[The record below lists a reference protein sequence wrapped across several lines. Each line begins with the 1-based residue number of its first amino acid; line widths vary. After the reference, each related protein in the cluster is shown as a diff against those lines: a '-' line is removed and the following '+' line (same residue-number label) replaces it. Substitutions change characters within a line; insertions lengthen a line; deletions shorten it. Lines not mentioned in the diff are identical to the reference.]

1 MGGVGPPP
9 SGHARRRNAT
19 VAMTT
24 LPAEGRKGADP
35 PPYPLRS
42 DLVLRA
48 RLAVALDRQAE
59 LQLAHDEGK
68 DVRDKLDQAREKV
81 FVLQHVLAD
90 QDEDEA
96 ALWAELWDTPQSVE
110 WVRQRWTREV
120 AMYVRWSVRAN
131 GGDLDAA
138 KEARQLADRLGLN
151 PQALLRLRWTIAHD
165 ELAEQREQRT
175 AAPVDP
181 APSRPPNLRAVD
193 DAG

>member
-1 MGGVGPPP
+1 MAGVGPPP
-9 SGHARRRNAT
+9 TGHARRRNAS

-35 PPYPLRS
+35 PRFPLRS

-48 RLAVALDRQAE
+48 RLAVALDRQVE
-59 LQLAHDEGK
+59 LQLAYDEGK
-68 DVRDKLDQAREKV
+68 PVGDKLDLAKEKV
-81 FVLQHVLAD
+81 FVLQHVLAE

-151 PQALLRLRWTIAHD
+151 PQALLRLRWQIAVD
-165 ELAEQREQRT
+165 EVGEQRDQN
-175 AAPVDP
+175 AAPAAP
-181 APSRPPNLRAVD
+181 EPSRPRLKAVD